1 MNTKSKRKTLK
12 VFIIL
17 ALLTTISGCRALS
30 ESLEPGEDKNLKA
43 VNREKPNLSDES
55 AKITVDPDSDKLTEE
70 KNAPVEKQN
79 SNTATVTNTNTSTN
93 VNQTTKENPAN
104 EETSD
109 GSCSENPAETEI
121 FVYADANFAGKCV
134 KLGKIGEQSPNM
146 DKFGIPNDST
156 SSIKV
161 GSKVRAL
168 VCEHND
174 YKGKCQSLLENASN
188 LGKSY
193 VGNNNISSIKALDK
207 NQEIVAVNF
216 FNQTDKTVLIYELVG
231 GVNSV
236 LGTLEPNGAGKI
248 WTTVMTTVAAGIKG
262 STDGKISNGIQ
273 INDVSPEEISIML
286 NDKGLIQMSQTE

>member
-1 MNTKSKRKTLK
+1 MTTKYKQNTLK

-17 ALLTTISGCRALS
+17 ALLTTISSCRALS

-70 KNAPVEKQN
+70 KTAPVVNKN
-79 SNTATVTNTNTSTN
+79 SNTATNSNTSTN
-93 VNQTTKENPAN
+93 VNQTTNENPAS
-104 EETSD
+104 EETSG
-109 GSCSENPAETEI
+109 GSCSENPSDTEI
-121 FVYADANFAGKCV
+121 FVYSDANFAGNCV
-134 KLGKIGEQSPNM
+134 KISKIGYQSPNM
-146 DKFGIPNDST
+146 DKFGIPNDSI

-161 GSKVRAL
+161 GSNVRAV

-174 YKGKCQSLLENASN
+174 YKGKCQSLLENASSLVN
-188 LGKSY
+188 SY
-193 VGNNNISSIKALDK
+193 IGNDSVSSIKALDK
-207 NQEIVAVNF
+207 NQEFVAVNF

-273 INDVSPEEISIML
+273 INNASPEEISITL
-286 NDKGLIQMSQTE
+286 NDKGLLQMSQTE

>member
-70 KNAPVEKQN
+70 KNAPVVNQN
-79 SNTATVTNTNTSTN
+79 SNTAANSNTS
-93 VNQTTKENPAN
+93 TKENPTI
-104 EETSD
+104 ETTSG

-134 KLGKIGEQSPNM
+134 KLGKIGEQLPGM
-146 DKFGIPNDST
+146 EKFGIPNDT
-156 SSIKV
+156 ISSIKV

-174 YKGKCQSLLENASN
+174 YKGKCQSVLVNASSLVN
-188 LGKSY
+188 SY
-193 VGNNNISSIKALDK
+193 IGNDQISSIKTLDK
-207 NQEIVAVNF
+207 NQEFVAVNF
-216 FNQTDKTVLIYELVG
+216 SNETDETVLIYELVG

-273 INDVSPEEISIML
+273 INNASPEEISITL
-286 NDKGLIQMSQTE
+286 NDNGLIQMSQTE